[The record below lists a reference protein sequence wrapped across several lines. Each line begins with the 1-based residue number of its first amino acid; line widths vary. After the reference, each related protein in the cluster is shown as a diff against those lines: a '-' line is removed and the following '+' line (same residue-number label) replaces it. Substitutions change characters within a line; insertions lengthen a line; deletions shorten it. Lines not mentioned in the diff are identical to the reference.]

1 MKHVRIIVVVFA
13 LALAIAWSGCVDSD
27 SDKQEESQGDG
38 APSGTAHYL
47 DLIDVTSL
55 HYKATVSADGEDT
68 AVFEEWR
75 KKSGD
80 VWFFKLVLSSNQGAD
95 SMTILQNADG
105 MYMVDEESGTAIK
118 TGECSEDNLGF
129 GNPFWAAYGCYSD
142 DSAWDDSWITDS
154 DATYLGRKA
163 VKLDYSRIWQLA
175 GALSREDIDT
185 ERADLIVDK
194 QTGFTLLL
202 DWACTHKG
210 EYESMHYEVT
220 EFDVDTN
227 IPDDMFDLPAGAE
240 VVDLTALGEMGG
252 EMGGEMP
259 DEMSGMASGGPGTP
273 PLPE

>member
-1 MKHVRIIVVVFA
+1 MKHVRIIAVVFA

-27 SDKQEESQGDG
+27 SDKPEESQGDG
-38 APSGTAHYL
+38 ALSGTAHYL

-55 HYKATVSADGEDT
+55 HYKATVSVDGEDT

-105 MYMVDEESGTAIK
+105 MYIVDEAGGTAIK
-118 TGECSEDNLGF
+118 TGECSEDNIGF

-142 DSAWDDSWITDS
+142 DSAWDDSWITDG

-202 DWACTHKG
+202 DWAYTHEGKS
-210 EYESMHYEVT
+210 ESLHYEVT
-220 EFDVDTN
+220 LFDVNTN
-227 IPDDMFDLPAGAE
+227 IPNSTFDLPAGSE
-240 VVDLTALGEMGG
+240 MVDLTALGEMGG
-252 EMGGEMP
+252 EMP
-259 DEMSGMASGGPGTP
+259 DMASGGPGLP

>member
-1 MKHVRIIVVVFA
+1 MKHVRIIAVVFA
-13 LALAIAWSGCVDSD
+13 LALAIAFSGCVDSD
-27 SDKQEESQGDG
+27 SGKQKESQGDG

-55 HYKATVSADGEDT
+55 HYTATVSADDEDT

-80 VWFFKLVLSSNQGAD
+80 IWFFKLVLTSNQGAD
-95 SMTILQNADG
+95 SVTVLQNAEG
-105 MYMVDEESGTAIK
+105 MYMIDAESGTAIK
-118 TGECSEDNLGF
+118 TKECSNDNLGF
-129 GNPFWAAYGCYSD
+129 MNPFWAAYGCYSD

-163 VKLDYSRIWQLA
+163 VKLDYGKVWQLA
-175 GALSREDIDT
+175 GAFTGEDIDM

-202 DWACTHKG
+202 DWACTYEG
-210 EYESMHYEVT
+210 ESESMHYEVT

-227 IPDDMFDLPAGAE
+227 IPDDTFELPAGAE
-240 VVDLTALGEMGG
+240 MVDLTALGEMGG
-252 EMGGEMP
+252 EMPDEMP
-259 DEMSGMASGGPGTP
+259 DMASGGPGTP